1 MDLLPRRRTRPR
13 RLALLALT
21 LAVALVAASAGAA
34 LAATLPPG
42 FPGDVPLPPG
52 QLQSATGGGGQW
64 SVLLLVDGSAAAAH
78 ASSVAFYRAHGF
90 VAETDSI
97 LHDGTHTVTI
107 VVENRDHSP
116 AHTFIAIGVGPRTAA
131 AGGRTALA
139 TRLAG
144 HGRGAATVTIAGAR
158 LCWTI
163 RNLHGV
169 VRPRAATIRQGRSV
183 IVRLGRRYRASGCT
197 AIAAALGRE
206 IAARPSGF
214 SVVVTTRAH
223 PNGAVRG
230 RLRAA

>member
-1 MDLLPRRRTRPR
+1 MDRLTRRRMRPR
-13 RLALLALT
+13 RLALLTA
-21 LAVALVAASAGAA
+21 LAVALVAAWAGTAV
-34 LAATLPPG
+34 AATLPPD
-42 FPGDVPLPPG
+42 FPADVPLPPG
-52 QLQSATGGGGQW
+52 QLQSATGSGGQW
-64 SVLLLVDGSAAAAH
+64 SVLLLVDGSAATAH
-78 ASSVAFYRAHGF
+78 ASAVAFYRAYGF

-97 LHDGTHTVTI
+97 LHDATHQVTI
-107 VVENRDHSP
+107 VAENRDHS
-116 AHTFIAIGVGPRTAA
+116 AARTFVAIGVGSRTAA
-131 AGGRTALA
+131 PASGRTALA

-169 VRPRAATIRQGRSV
+169 ARPRAATIRQGRSV

-197 AIAAALGRE
+197 AIAAALGQA

-223 PNGAVRG
+223 PSGAVRG